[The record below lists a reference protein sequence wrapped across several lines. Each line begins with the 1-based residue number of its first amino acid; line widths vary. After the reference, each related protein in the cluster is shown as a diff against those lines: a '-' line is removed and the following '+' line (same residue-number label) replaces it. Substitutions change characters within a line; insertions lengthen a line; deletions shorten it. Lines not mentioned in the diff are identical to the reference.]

1 MAEAELFEAIRNR
14 NFKGVERAI
23 NAGANINAVEAGDE
37 YTPLTLAIETE
48 NIKYVN
54 RILKANPDIN
64 RLVREPVNME
74 TTFARD
80 LETPLLF
87 ALRMK
92 ARPPIVKALLKAG
105 ADPNIHS
112 RTRDNM
118 FDTKTPLIVAVLNGN
133 KEIIK
138 ALLDAGANINDRTS
152 KGYTPLYASAF
163 NNGNIKEITSM
174 LLEYG
179 ADQNTKINNKTAL
192 EYHKENY
199 EKSKPYN
206 FDEYSDA
213 DQKKML
219 KNSAYGKQLDAVKT
233 YTQKQEKKQKIIN
246 RELDGVQEIALSQ
259 KLPQDMSH
267 YISSFVDG
275 NPTKYHYS
283 RTTKKQTSASRGGR
297 KSRSSRKNKK
307 HSLRSR
313 SSRSSRKNKKSKT
326 KRLRR

>member
-14 NFKGVERAI
+14 RFNSLERAI
-23 NAGANINAVEAGDE
+23 NAGANINAVEAGDD

-48 NIKYVN
+48 DIKYVN

-64 RLVREPVNME
+64 RLAREPLDVE
-74 TTFARD
+74 TPVSRH

-87 ALRMK
+87 ALRK
-92 ARPPIVKALLKAG
+92 NARPPIVKALLKAG

-112 RTRDNM
+112 RPQDDM
-118 FDTKTPLIVAVLNGN
+118 FDTKTPLIVAIQNGN

-138 ALLDAGANINDRTS
+138 ALLDAGANTNDTTS
-152 KGYTPLYASAF
+152 KGYTPLYAVAF
-163 NNGNIKEITSM
+163 SKGNIKEITSM

-179 ADQNTKINNKTAL
+179 VDQNAKINNKTAL
-192 EYHKENY
+192 EYHKEYY
-199 EKSKPYN
+199 ERSKPYN

-213 DQKKML
+213 QQKKMT
-219 KNSAYGKQLDAVKT
+219 KNSAYGQHLAAVKP
-233 YTQKQEKKQKIIN
+233 YAQMQEKKQKIIN
-246 RELDGVQEIALSQ
+246 RELDGVQEIASSQ

-283 RTTKKQTSASRGGR
+283 RTTKKQTSPSRGGR

-307 HSLRSR
+307 STTKSLRR
-313 SSRSSRKNKKSKT
+313 
-326 KRLRR
+326 